1 MSLEVDKS
9 SIVTAIKPNEQE
21 YLNHLILDHLSVYS
35 REHVV
40 LLADADENM
49 AQYANEV
56 SSYYSS
62 PSDLTMIRKG
72 FSQEI
77 AARKNG
83 ERSTSERKIVFINN
97 VKRFNQITGMNENE
111 IRYLFNE
118 GVKYNVFVI
127 GSGLYSDTVGAY
139 DKESK
144 MMTRTVNQAVIGHK
158 ISEQEFIRVKRSI
171 W

>member
-1 MSLEVDKS
+1 MAITQHTFNDARESNQRRRRTKIQSRTTYLRRTQTTTQLDFEDVELVSLEVDKS

-77 AARKNG
+77 AARKM
-83 ERSTSERKIVFINN
+83 EKDLHLKEKL
-97 VKRFNQITGMNENE
+97 
-111 IRYLFNE
+111 YLL
-118 GVKYNVFVI
+118 I
-127 GSGLYSDTVGAY
+127 
-139 DKESK
+139 
-144 MMTRTVNQAVIGHK
+144 M
-158 ISEQEFIRVKRSI
+158 
-171 W
+171 